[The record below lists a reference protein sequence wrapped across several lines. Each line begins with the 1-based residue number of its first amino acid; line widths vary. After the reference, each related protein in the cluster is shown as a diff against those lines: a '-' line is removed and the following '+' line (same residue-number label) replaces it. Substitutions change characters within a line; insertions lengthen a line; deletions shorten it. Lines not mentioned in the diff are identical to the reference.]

1 MIVPR
6 FLIDESVTRKIRDWL
21 KSKNFEMINV
31 SSTYLKSEKD
41 QVIADYAAKN
51 NLVII
56 TLDTDY
62 AQIYHNLPKGTLGV
76 IVVRA
81 NPSTPDNI
89 INLLA
94 KAHEK
99 VNLKK
104 TVNQLIIITKRRI
117 RIID

>member
-1 MIVPR
+1 VSR
-6 FLIDESVTRKIRDWL
+6 FLVDESVTRKIREWL
-21 KSKNFEMINV
+21 KNKGFETINV
-31 SSTYLKSEKD
+31 SDLYLKGARD
-41 QVIADYAAKN
+41 QVVADYAAKN
-51 NLVII
+51 RLVII

-81 NPSTPDNI
+81 NPSTPSNI
-89 INLLA
+89 LDILV

-104 TVNQLIIITKRRI
+104 TGNQLIIITKRKI

>member
-1 MIVPR
+1 VPH
-6 FLIDESVTRKIRDWL
+6 FLVDESVTRKIREWL
-21 KSKNFEMINV
+21 KRKGFETLNV
-31 SSTYLKSEKD
+31 SDMYLKSAKD
-41 QVIADYAAKN
+41 QVVADYAVRN
-51 NLVII
+51 GLVII

-89 INLLA
+89 LDLLA

-104 TVNQLIIITKRRI
+104 TGNQLIIITKRKI

>member
-1 MIVPR
+1 MPR
-6 FLIDESVTRKIRDWL
+6 FLVDESVTRKIRQWL
-21 KSKNFEMINV
+21 KSKGFETINV
-31 SSTYLKSEKD
+31 FDTYLKSTKD
-41 QVIADYAAKN
+41 TVVADYAVKN

-62 AQIYHNLPKGTLGV
+62 AQIYHNLPKGTLGF

-89 INLLA
+89 LNLLA

-104 TVNQLIIITKRRI
+104 ISNQLVIITKRKI